1 MTNYLTHGHSEPPP
15 YTNCTCDIHQAI
27 QAIHQMNQLRS
38 TQPTQLQNFQ
48 TGSPQLTQLQRDL
61 LRSAQET
68 PLQRN
73 QPRSAQSGQ
82 IQRNQ
87 LRNTQLVRLQNQL
100 RNNQLVPIHRP
111 NARERRVRDQ
121 AVQVE
126 EDPFA
131 LIMRA
136 FEILKVRVIAWYISY
151 TETRIRL
158 HI

>member
-1 MTNYLTHGHSEPPP
+1 MTNYLTPHGHSEPPP
-15 YTNCTCDIHQAI
+15 YTTCTCHIHQNIRAI
-27 QAIHQMNQLRS
+27 RQRNQSRS
-38 TQPTQLQNFQ
+38 TQPTQVQGFQ
-48 TGSPQLTQLQRDL
+48 VGSTQLAQLQRNQ

-73 QPRSAQSGQ
+73 QPRGAQSGQ

-87 LRNTQLVRLQNQL
+87 LRRTQLVRLQSQL
-100 RNNQLVPIHRP
+100 RNNQLVPIRRP
-111 NARERRVRDQ
+111 NARECRVRDQ
-121 AVQVE
+121 AVQV

-136 FEILKVRVIAWYISY
+136 FEILKARAIAWYISY

-158 HI
+158 HR